1 MKQLKTI
8 GTLFLYLWISSLMLV
23 VWAVL
28 FISYMPFW
36 YIGKQI
42 KKNNKLCTQNKI
54 NLQS

>member
-8 GTLFLYLWISSLMLV
+8 GTLFLYLWVSSLMMV

-36 YIGKQI
+36 YIGKQT
-42 KKNNKLCTQNKI
+42 KKIISYVFSKK
-54 NLQS
+54 